1 MANVQFNAFQGE
13 EHRAF
18 TLTHE
23 GARGAVLLVHGFPG
37 SPNEMRDLAEL
48 FYAHGWTVRAILL
61 PGFGADFEHVTEYTN
76 DDWVAA
82 VSHHLHELQ
91 QTYPTVL
98 LMGHSMGGAISI
110 QVAAKNRP
118 SALILTAPFWKVN
131 HIAWKALPILKVLFP
146 QPKLFKYLRLDFNK
160 PDVRE
165 GIHNFMP
172 DADLDDPDVQAAIT
186 NFRVSVKMFAQI
198 YRAGQAAFDASSQIQ
213 CDALVLQG
221 TRDELVRPQL
231 TQHMISRFQGE
242 TRYIEVNAEHD
253 LILSRT
259 PSWDAMQHAIVP
271 FIQQLQQESIS

>member
-1 MANVQFNAFQGE
+1 MANVQLNAFQGE

-18 TLTHE
+18 TLPHE

-48 FYAHGWTVRAILL
+48 FYAQGWTSRALLL

-76 DDWVAA
+76 EDWVKA
-82 VSHHLHELQ
+82 VSDNLLELQ
-91 QTYPTVL
+91 RTYPTVI

-131 HIAWKALPILKVLFP
+131 HIAWKTLPILKILFP

-172 DADLDDPDVQAAIT
+172 DADLDDPNVQAAIT
-186 NFRVSVKMFAQI
+186 NFRVPVKMFAQI
-198 YRAGQAAFDASSQIQ
+198 YRAGQAAFDGASHIQ
-213 CDALVLQG
+213 CDALVVQG
-221 TRDELVRPQL
+221 IHDELVQPKL
-231 TQHMISRFQGE
+231 TRQMISRFQGE

-253 LILSRT
+253 LILART
-259 PSWDAMQHAIVP
+259 PSWNSMQNALLP
-271 FIQQLQQESIS
+271 FIQQFQQETTS